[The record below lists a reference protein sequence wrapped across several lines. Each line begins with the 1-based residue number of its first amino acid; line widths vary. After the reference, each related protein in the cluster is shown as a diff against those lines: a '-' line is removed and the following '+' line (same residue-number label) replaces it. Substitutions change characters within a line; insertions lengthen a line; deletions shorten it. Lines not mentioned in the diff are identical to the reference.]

1 MKPVVLDSPK
11 RGLSH
16 FKLEA
21 YKFDEDQYEYFD
33 DDDAEVIEDDE
44 DYDGGEAEEKLV
56 EDEWEVV
63 EDEKWEDNNQGDGDE
78 YDLEDA

>member
-1 MKPVVLDSPK
+1 MLDSPK
-11 RGLSH
+11 RGLGH

-21 YKFDEDQYEYFD
+21 YKSDEDQYEYFD

-44 DYDGGEAEEKLV
+44 DYDEGEVEEELG

-63 EDEKWEDNNQGDGDE
+63 EDEQWEDNSQEDGGE